1 MSELTERNALEKLS
15 TLLTLDDVDYNI
27 YVGNPKGFIND
38 VLDITMWSRQ
48 EEIVQS
54 VIDNRFTVVESG
66 FGIGKSLAT
75 AMLTCWWLTTH
86 EEEGVVVTLAP
97 THQQVASIVWRYIR
111 HMSHKAKLPGTV
123 FETPRWDI
131 AANRYGVGLSPRKA
145 SKEDMATLQG
155 YHSKYLLVIMDEA
168 GGLPRLLFDGVVAL
182 CVGENNRVAA
192 IGNPIEKSGPFYEA
206 SNSKTWHH
214 IRISCFEHPNVIQ
227 NKEIIPGAVSRTWV
241 EERIHDHCTP
251 YKDTS
256 FPIEVTNKMSDMEL
270 EGICPPG
277 AFVWNRAIYVPDA
290 WFEAKVLGRPPDEAS
305 DQLIALSW
313 VEAAKQWDYL
323 SEGERILGLDPAR
336 YGGDYATLALRQGK
350 KVHWVKR
357 RKPITSDPTGE
368 LAGWLKVEMD
378 RLGFGCWGFIDEIGI
393 GAGVLDAAKR
403 IGLNVRGV
411 SFSKRAR
418 QNRRFANVRAELW
431 WRIREA
437 LQRHELNLPDDD
449 MLAGDLT
456 APKFSYDDLGR
467 VLIEDKDD
475 IRKRIGRSP
484 DAGDAV
490 ALTFAAPSLDVV
502 NEDGFDQVE
511 LTEMGS
517 RWYMATKPDG
527 SRWRTPSSRSR
538 FRRR

>member
-1 MSELTERNALEKLS
+1 MSESTERNALEKLS
-15 TLLTLDDVDYNI
+15 TLLTLDDVNYVD
-27 YVGNPKGFIND
+27 YVGKPIEFIND
-38 VLDITMWSRQ
+38 VLDMTLWSRQ
-48 EEIVQS
+48 EEIIRS
-54 VIDNRFTVVESG
+54 VPDNRFTVVEAG
-66 FGIGKSLAT
+66 HGLGKSQAVS
-75 AMLTCWWLTTH
+75 MITCWWLTTY
-86 EEEGVVVTLAP
+86 EDEGIVITLAP
-97 THQQVASIVWRYIR
+97 TWTQVASIVWRYIR
-111 HMSHKAKLPGTV
+111 QHSRRAKLPGIV

-131 AANRYGVGLSPRKA
+131 AANRYGIGLSPRKA

-155 YHSKYLLVIMDEA
+155 YHSKNLLVIMDEA
-168 GGLPRLLFDGVVAL
+168 AGLPRVLFEGVVSL
-182 CVGENNRVAA
+182 CVGENNRVIA

-206 SNSKTWHH
+206 CNSKTWHH
-214 IRISCFEHPNVIQ
+214 IRISCMEHPNVIQ
-227 NKEIIPGAVSRTWV
+227 DKEIIPGAVSRLWV
-241 EERIHDHCTP
+241 DEMVRDHCTS

-277 AFVWNRAIYVPDA
+277 AFVWNRAIYVPNA
-290 WFEAKVLGRPPDEAS
+290 VFEAKVLGRPPDEAS

-411 SFSKRAR
+411 SYSKRAR
-418 QNRRFANVRAELW
+418 QHRRFANTRAELW
-431 WRIREA
+431 WRVREA
-437 LQRHELNLPDDD
+437 LQKHELWLPDDD

-456 APKFSYDDLGR
+456 APKFSYDELGR
-467 VLIEDKDD
+467 VLIEAKDE

-490 ALTFAAPSLDVV
+490 ALTFAAPSLDIV
-502 NEDGFDQVE
+502 NEDGFDQEV
-511 LTEMGS
+511 LTEQGS
-517 RWYMATKPDG
+517 RWYMAVKPEG
-527 SRWRTPSSRSR
+527 SRWRTPSSKQR